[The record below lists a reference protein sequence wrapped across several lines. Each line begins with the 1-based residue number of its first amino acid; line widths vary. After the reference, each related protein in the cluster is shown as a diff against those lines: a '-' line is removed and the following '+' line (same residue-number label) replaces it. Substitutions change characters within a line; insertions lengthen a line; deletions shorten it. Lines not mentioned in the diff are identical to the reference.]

1 MLMMVNF
8 GSKPKTRL
16 SAATDNVMTICFR
29 YFFHGLIAAVGAA
42 AGVRFFCINCYT
54 KNAGVAGF
62 EIG

>member
-8 GSKPKTRL
+8 GSKPKRKL
-16 SAATDNVMTICFR
+16 SAATDIVMTICFR
-29 YFFHGLIAAVGAA
+29 YFFHGLVAAVWTA